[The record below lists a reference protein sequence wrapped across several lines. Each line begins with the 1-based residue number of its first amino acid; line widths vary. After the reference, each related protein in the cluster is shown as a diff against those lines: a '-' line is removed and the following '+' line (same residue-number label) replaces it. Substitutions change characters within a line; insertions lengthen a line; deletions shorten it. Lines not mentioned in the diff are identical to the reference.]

1 MCSEFFLV
9 ECRKIIRLH
18 AAGEQRWIVE
28 FQDVWQLRQVGALR
42 QPSSSGKP
50 SVAASGAGTVQH
62 NKAAPSDRDAWYQR
76 YMIQ

>member
-62 NKAAPSDRDAWYQR
+62 NKAATVHQFIYS
-76 YMIQ
+76 